1 MSGAGGPWVETRVP
15 RSQATLP
22 PHPGKLKPKTPDSGA
37 GAKRGG
43 VEGDGV
49 SISPCKDTIKEGFW
63 GSEVLV
69 RLYFLGWMVGTWAL
83 ILS

>member
-1 MSGAGGPWVETRVP
+1 M
-15 RSQATLP
+15 
-22 PHPGKLKPKTPDSGA
+22 
-37 GAKRGG
+37 
-43 VEGDGV
+43 EGDGV